1 MSLSQGLATLNRI
14 PTKLIIIIS
23 WTISVRCRNYQLLMH
38 FKKSQVNQETRW
50 ERSNHL
56 FHLNKCTYKAIS
68 RRRFRVAHLLSSNH
82 QCQVWHT
89 AIVPNHSS
97 ITRVNTTTWTN
108 LHKVSR
114 DSTCSILSSRAQF
127 SNLLKLKPA
136 TSHLDRTHLH
146 KMLNTSWA
154 DKVLS
159 NLHLITRFES
169 RSISHPNGLRISQLL
184 QKWQEKGLREN
195 KSQCLTSSLL
205 NANKELMQ
213 EPLRPDQPQDPR
225 QIASATPMQK
235 NSPLTILPTSCLRS
249 LQRRSVN
256 ASQSSITR
264 LARLKKVALLNVIT
278 LMKAHGRE
286 RWRLSFADSG
296 CKDFRARTRWKSKAV
311 ALHTAKRNFKRKR
324 DSADNT
330 LHQFVR
336 IS

>member
-1 MSLSQGLATLNRI
+1 
-14 PTKLIIIIS
+14 
-23 WTISVRCRNYQLLMH
+23 MH
-38 FKKSQVNQETRW
+38 FKKLQVNLDQRW
-50 ERSNHL
+50 VRSNHL

-68 RRRFRVAHLLSSNH
+68 RRLFRVAHLLSSNH
-82 QCQVWHT
+82 QCQVLHT

-97 ITRVNTTTWTN
+97 ITRVNTTTTWPN

-136 TSHLDRTHLH
+136 TSHLDRTHSH

-154 DKVLS
+154 DKALS

-169 RSISHPNGLRISQLL
+169 QSISHPNGLRISQLH

-205 NANKELMQ
+205 NANMELMQ

-225 QIASATPMQK
+225 LIASATPMQK

-278 LMKAHGRE
+278 LTKAHGRE
-286 RWRLSFADSG
+286 RWRLSFADFG
-296 CKDFRARTRWKSKAV
+296 CKDFNAKTKWKSRAV
-311 ALHTAKRNFKRKR
+311 ALLTDRRNFKRKR
-324 DSADNT
+324 PLADNT